1 MIEVTVKR
9 GTGTRPAARIVEALL
24 TGSRAAL
31 LARANA
37 ELAIASPDARTA
49 EIEIW
54 PSPGIQKGQIVTIL
68 ESGCAPRTAL
78 VQAVRMQESRA
89 SADAPLERKMTLTVE
104 YRV

>member
-1 MIEVTVKR
+1 MIEVTVKQ
-9 GTGTRPAARIVEALL
+9 GAGTRPAARIVESLL

-54 PSPGIQKGQIVTIL
+54 PAPGIQKGQVVTIL
-68 ESGCAPRTAL
+68 ESGCVPRTAL

-89 SADAPLERKMTLTVE
+89 NTDAPLERKMTLTVE